1 MSNQDFSAVCDYSIR
16 KKTSAICK
24 RMNAESLLEIVI
36 AFSGSMAVAE
46 ICLQA
51 ACIKAKPNKKA
62 PSYSI
67 KNKDIVP
74 SYWIM
79 QENEH
84 GLCRVSYKTSKTI
97 CMFILIS

>member
-1 MSNQDFSAVCDYSIR
+1 MLNL
-16 KKTSAICK
+16 
-24 RMNAESLLEIVI
+24 LLELVI
-36 AFSGSMAVAE
+36 AFSGWVAAG

-51 ACIKAKPNKKA
+51 AYTKTKTNEEGTATFN
-62 PSYSI
+62 

-84 GLCRVSYKTSKTI
+84 RLYRSFTKQ
-97 CMFILIS
+97 